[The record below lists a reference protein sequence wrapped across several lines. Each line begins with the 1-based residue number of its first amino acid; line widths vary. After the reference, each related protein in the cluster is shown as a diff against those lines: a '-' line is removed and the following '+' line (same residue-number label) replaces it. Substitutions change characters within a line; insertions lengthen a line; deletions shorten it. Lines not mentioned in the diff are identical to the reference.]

1 MSLRQNEA
9 AVAVEAAARLLN
21 SGPALPA
28 NAASGM
34 RMKATV
40 IHGRARLMS
49 SPRSSRQP
57 PSSRRRCFARHRG
70 HAARRSQRCRVGRVA
85 ALLWGPSY
93 KVEDQRRIDP
103 ADVDAYL
110 AGRRE
115 DAA

>member
-1 MSLRQNEA
+1 
-9 AVAVEAAARLLN
+9 
-21 SGPALPA
+21 
-28 NAASGM
+28 
-34 RMKATV
+34 
-40 IHGRARLMS
+40 
-49 SPRSSRQP
+49 
-57 PSSRRRCFARHRG
+57 
-70 HAARRSQRCRVGRVA
+70 VGRVA